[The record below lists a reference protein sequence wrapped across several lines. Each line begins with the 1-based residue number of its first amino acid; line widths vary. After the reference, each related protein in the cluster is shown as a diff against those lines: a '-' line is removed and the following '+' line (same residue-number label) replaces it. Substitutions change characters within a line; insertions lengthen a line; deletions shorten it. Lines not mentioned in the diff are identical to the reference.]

1 MYGFPEIWKGTEA
14 YLDDLEI
21 FIIIINKENKT

>member
-14 YLDDLEI
+14 CLDDLEI